1 MNVLDPGVQ
10 AKPAPPTR
18 RAGAAVAVAVA
29 VAVAGSVSSLSSC
42 CVALLVTFPFE
53 FLLFKSPQGNEMQN
67 QDPYFCSHLIS

>member
-18 RAGAAVAVAVA
+18 RAGAAVA

>member
-10 AKPAPPTR
+10 AKPPPPTR
-18 RAGAAVAVAVA
+18 RAGAAVAM
-29 VAVAGSVSSLSSC
+29 AVAGSVPSLSSC
-42 CVALLVTFPFE
+42 CVVLLVTFPFE